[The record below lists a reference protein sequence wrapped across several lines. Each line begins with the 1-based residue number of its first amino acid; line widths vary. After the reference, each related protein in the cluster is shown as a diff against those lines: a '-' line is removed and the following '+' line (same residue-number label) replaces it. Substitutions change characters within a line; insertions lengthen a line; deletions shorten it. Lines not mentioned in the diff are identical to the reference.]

1 MLGIAMERADR
12 MQMLTERARVR
23 VNLGHV
29 CDLLG
34 DYTRGRELLEEA
46 FALSMLL
53 SNYAAQMGSLFDL
66 TRIDLSEHKPEQ
78 AAATLLRVQPL
89 VDETGNHFGQIE
101 AWLIRGLIATQQSRL
116 EDAIG
121 CFSSGI
127 KMAQETGALREEK
140 ELW

>member
-78 AAATLLRVQPL
+78 AAATLVRVQPL
-89 VDETGNHFGQIE
+89 VDEVGRR
-101 AWLIRGLIATQQSRL
+101 IRKS
-116 EDAIG
+116 
-121 CFSSGI
+121 
-127 KMAQETGALREEK
+127 LRAD
-140 ELW
+140 